1 MIESVAED
9 PNDEYESNQIIDRN
23 IQSQHKVLPETLNQS
38 SFTESVDPEIQVAV
52 NKQEF
57 TNLIDDSLY
66 RSKSAQ

>member
-38 SFTESVDPEIQVAV
+38 SFTESVDPEI
-52 NKQEF
+52 
-57 TNLIDDSLY
+57 
-66 RSKSAQ
+66 